1 MIMANGP
8 YRTEN
13 LKSMMTSS
21 NGTFSALLAICA
33 GNSPV
38 TGEFSAQR
46 PVTRSFDV
54 FFDLRL
60 NKRLR
65 KQSWGW
71 CFETLSRPLWRH
83 CVIISFIIAQ
93 VLLILVLFSAKCLLL
108 IVIFASRTVWAFV
121 FLVQFVP
128 VSYIFEYPHRQ
139 CTCQVNEQ
147 NRVTNHGHLFT
158 HSIYSIHALNTSH
171 FCHQT
176 FIYLAGML
184 PVITP
189 LSEPFAVLCWIY
201 WIPHI
206 CSTDV
211 SPSIPLSNH
220 VYIIISSLIPM
231 RVPV

>member
-1 MIMANGP
+1 MIMVNGP

-108 IVIFASRTVWAFV
+108 IVIFRIAYSLSFCIPCTICPCILYIWLPPQAMHLPSEWTKSCHKPWS
-121 FLVQFVP
+121 LV
-128 VSYIFEYPHRQ
+128 Y
-139 CTCQVNEQ
+139 T
-147 NRVTNHGHLFT
+147 
-158 HSIYSIHALNTSH
+158 
-171 FCHQT
+171 
-176 FIYLAGML
+176 
-184 PVITP
+184 
-189 LSEPFAVLCWIY
+189 
-201 WIPHI
+201 
-206 CSTDV
+206 
-211 SPSIPLSNH
+211 
-220 VYIIISSLIPM
+220 
-231 RVPV
+231 